1 MFCSQSLA
9 LLTTTMK
16 ILSRLLRLI
25 EKLVTCGEKM
35 FFSKLRFR
43 TCFVDHGQMT
53 PCLEENKYFL
63 NHSPCSKPS
72 LCIGALDLVQ
82 FNELQSTFL

>member
-25 EKLVTCGEKM
+25 EKLVTCK
-35 FFSKLRFR
+35 
-43 TCFVDHGQMT
+43 VGQMT